1 MQSLIG
7 DRLLKLFLQSSY
19 RRFHRAGSEPA
30 ESKLEGEGTS
40 SDLPGGPSDGQAPE
54 SEAAQEA
61 RPEAVENPALPQAGL
76 GLRFPRAET
85 ELFAETG
92 SEMESVVDD
101 AAANEHG
108 REGCKS

>member
-7 DRLLKLFLQSSY
+7 DRLLKLFLQSRY

-61 RPEAVENPALPQAGL
+61 CPEAVENPALPQAGL
-76 GLRFPRAET
+76 GPRSPGAET
-85 ELFAETG
+85 QPCAETG
-92 SEMESVVDD
+92 SELQSVVDD
-101 AAANEHG
+101 AAASEHG